1 MAEPIAKRRR
11 SDDTNGEDPDGDRR
25 CIELD
30 MTKYGEWVR
39 KLSDAELV
47 NIFEI
52 GLKIKE
58 STMLTVDVSQDFL
71 GKALSSQM
79 EPVKENVASIE
90 TEVKNQLQ
98 KMQESVSRDVGKQ
111 VDKMSSEVRTLKDN
125 VRTDIGS
132 IETAFVKK
140 VNDVVSKASELNTL
154 DSKIKE
160 SEKRL
165 KERLEKS
172 EERLTGDIKSAITE
186 LNEISRSLER
196 PKVKGSAAEKQVI
209 NILQEHFPNFTVSD
223 VSKQPRSGDIL
234 AETPRQSKI
243 MIEVK
248 NRASAN
254 VPTTE
259 VDRFKE
265 DLASSPGVKVGIL
278 FSMKTGIANK
288 ASHGKFQVK
297 FDTNQYQIYV
307 PNAGKEEHLVVWSVL
322 LADELAQA
330 VHGELRTTQVQEL
343 QQLFDEFKESKDL
356 EKTCRDNLQAL
367 EKSTESLKKNLDSFM
382 KTVGITRRKLENLLK
397 GWHVRTVKPSTVSQ
411 QASKVELSEDSYIYQ

>member
-11 SDDTNGEDPDGDRR
+11 SEDTNGEDPDRR

-39 KLSDAELV
+39 NLSSEQLV

-58 STMLTVDVSQDFL
+58 SAMLTVDVSQDFL

-79 EPVKENVASIE
+79 EPVKKNVANIE
-90 TEVKNQLQ
+90 TEVKLQLQ
-98 KMQESVSRDVGKQ
+98 RMEASVTRDVSEQ
-111 VDKMSSEVRTLKDN
+111 VGKMSSEVQILKSD

-132 IETAFVKK
+132 IGTAFVKR
-140 VNDVVSKASELNTL
+140 VNDVVSKVSPLNTL
-154 DSKIKE
+154 DSHIAQSE
-160 SEKRL
+160 QRLITHVSSAMRTCNEQLAQSEKRL
-165 KERLEKS
+165 
-172 EERLTGDIKSAITE
+172 TDCIKSANTE
-186 LNEISRSLER
+186 LNKISSSLER
-196 PKVKGSAAEKQVI
+196 PNVKGSAGEKQVI
-209 NILQEHFPNFTVSD
+209 NILREHFPNFTVSD
-223 VSKQPRSGDIL
+223 VSTQPRSHGDIL
-234 AETPRQSKI
+234 AETPWQSKI

-248 NRASAN
+248 NRTSGN

-259 VDRFKE
+259 VNRFKE

-278 FSMKTGIANK
+278 FSMRTGIANK

-307 PNAGKEEHLVVWSVL
+307 PNAGKEEDLVVWSVL

-330 VHGELRTTQVQEL
+330 VHGELRTTQVQKL
-343 QQLFDEFKESKDL
+343 QQLFNEFKESKHL
-356 EKTCRDNLQAL
+356 EKTCRDNLQSL
-367 EKSTESLKKNLDSFM
+367 EKSTESLKESLDSIL
-382 KTVGITRRKLENLLK
+382 KTVGDTRRKLESLLN
-397 GWHVRTVKPSTVSQ
+397 G
-411 QASKVELSEDSYIYQ
+411 

>member
-11 SDDTNGEDPDGDRR
+11 SEDTNGEDPDRR

-30 MTKYGEWVR
+30 MKKYGEWVR
-39 KLSDAELV
+39 NLSSEQLV

-58 STMLTVDVSQDFL
+58 SAMLTVDVSQDFL

-79 EPVKENVASIE
+79 KPVKEDVASIE
-90 TEVKNQLQ
+90 AEVKKQLQ
-98 KMQESVSRDVGKQ
+98 KMQESVTGDVSVQ
-111 VDKMSSEVRTLKDN
+111 VGKMSSEVQTLKKD
-125 VRTDIGS
+125 VRTDIGG
-132 IETAFVKK
+132 IETAFVKR
-140 VNDVVSKASELNTL
+140 VDDVVSKASELNTL
-154 DSKIKE
+154 DSQITMSEQRLNKQLAD

-165 KERLEKS
+165 
-172 EERLTGDIKSAITE
+172 TDNIKSAITE
-186 LNEISRSLER
+186 LNKISSSLEK

-209 NILQEHFPNFTVSD
+209 NILRERFPNFTVSD

-248 NRASAN
+248 NRASA

-265 DLASSPGVKVGIL
+265 DLTSSPGVKVGIL
-278 FSMKTGIANK
+278 FSMKSGIANK
-288 ASHGKFQVK
+288 ASRGKFQVK

-307 PNAGKEEHLVVWSVL
+307 PNAGK
-322 LADELAQA
+322 
-330 VHGELRTTQVQEL
+330 
-343 QQLFDEFKESKDL
+343 
-356 EKTCRDNLQAL
+356 
-367 EKSTESLKKNLDSFM
+367 
-382 KTVGITRRKLENLLK
+382 
-397 GWHVRTVKPSTVSQ
+397 
-411 QASKVELSEDSYIYQ
+411 